1 MKIDTYLWYVRG
13 KGAIAT
19 AIQTPQAFVCGDI
32 PPATTT
38 QIIRLTEIYSAVI
51 AESWGALKRKFS
63 EQSNS
68 LN

>member
-1 MKIDTYLWYVRG
+1 MKIDAYLWYVRG

-38 QIIRLTEIYSAVI
+38 QIIRLTENIQPGQRGHRRELGRAQTQI
-51 AESWGALKRKFS
+51 
-63 EQSNS
+63 
-68 LN
+68 